1 MLENMTEVI
10 VDNDIN
16 MDCASGSGSQLEE
29 PRQVR
34 TKRLLIHTHIVLE
47 VCGNSSKM

>member
-1 MLENMTEVI
+1 MLENMTEAI

-16 MDCASGSGSQLEE
+16 MDCVSGSQLEE
-29 PRQVR
+29 PRQIR
-34 TKRLLIHTHIVLE
+34 SKTLLIHTHNVLE